1 MSCASSSFCHHSFH
15 IFLLTHYCKE
25 ELSFLVGWILQ
36 TQFCICVSAF
46 NLLDRPLAYFLLCS
60 PPSVHFGWTSGEI
73 IVVPEIGKKLGSSSK
88 HRLTCLW
95 CDWLGEGLNA
105 CCVGWSVFPQAW
117 GWGWEPHLVGALSQ
131 PGLKRGSDGQRKE
144 LWVPFPW
151 EAVADPWSR
160 LNLLELLIL
169 FPCKHTHI
177 HTSWF
182 WHIVM
187 DTWLAFFFLLS
198 KKQRFWC
205 HFGHCELKTFVCVPS
220 WCLASGKFH
229 QCKTQKGSE
238 P

>member
-160 LNLLELLIL
+160 LNLLVRAA
-169 FPCKHTHI
+169 H
-177 HTSWF
+177 S
-182 WHIVM
+182 
-187 DTWLAFFFLLS
+187 LS
-198 KKQRFWC
+198 
-205 HFGHCELKTFVCVPS
+205 L
-220 WCLASGKFH
+220 
-229 QCKTQKGSE
+229 
-238 P
+238 